1 MSINWLDIVK
11 TPSFCQNLPLNFKI
25 FPKNSTHLSKN
36 SRILRKLK
44 QKTQFL
50 VFPKPFNVQKVAKKR
65 GWFNHVTISQKNSE
79 NQNDQKSGRPSKDI
93 IHPLIITSFP
103 LYPFFDIFTVFSQ
116 YQYQYRYQYL
126 IFFNIKININIL
138 DFKISRS
145 RSISIFRK
153 I

>member
-25 FPKNSTHLSKN
+25 FPKNSTHLSKTQEFWEN
-36 SRILRKLK
+36 SSK
-44 QKTQFL
+44 KTQFP

-65 GWFNHVTISQKNSE
+65 GWFNHVTISQKNSG
-79 NQNDQKSGRPSKDI
+79 NQSDQKSGRPSKDI

-116 YQYQYRYQYL
+116 YQYRYQYL

>member
-25 FPKNSTHLSKN
+25 FPKNSTHLSKTQEFWEN
-36 SRILRKLK
+36 SSKK
-44 QKTQFL
+44 PQFP
-50 VFPKPFNVQKVAKKR
+50 VFPKPVNVRKVAKKR
-65 GWFNHVTISQKNSE
+65 GWFNHVISKKKVGIKMIKNQFALVKTIF
-79 NQNDQKSGRPSKDI
+79 
-93 IHPLIITSFP
+93 HPLIITSIQIN
-103 LYPFFDIFTVFSQ
+103 PFFNIFTVFSQ
-116 YQYQYRYQYL
+116 YQYQYWYQYL

-138 DFKISRS
+138 EFKISRS